1 MGTLWVCFWVFSK
14 NFIFLF
20 QGQRWALQL
29 TRYKSLRQSLYYNE
43 PCVLFNEPSLPI
55 TSFKGIVAQ
64 FLHLYFFQYE
74 KYSPA
79 QYAFLLYLAVS
90 IRWVSI
96 MFNFFYRKISELCK
110 RIVYGILIYNSA
122 SYKRRN

>member
-1 MGTLWVCFWVFSK
+1 MGTLWVTYGFEFFQ
-14 NFIFLF
+14 NFLLFLF

-64 FLHLYFFQYE
+64 FLHLYFFSIFQ
-74 KYSPA
+74 KNIPPHSA
-79 QYAFLLYLAVS
+79 LLLYLAVS

-96 MFNFFYRKISELCK
+96 MFNFFYRYLEKYLNY
-110 RIVYGILIYNSA
+110 V
-122 SYKRRN
+122 

>member
-1 MGTLWVCFWVFSK
+1 MGTLWVTYGFEFFQ
-14 NFIFLF
+14 NFLLFLL

-29 TRYKSLRQSLYYNE
+29 TRYKSLRQLLYYNE

-64 FLHLYFFQYE
+64 FLHLYFFQYK

-79 QYAFLLYLAVS
+79 QYALLLYLAVS

-96 MFNFFYRKISELCK
+96 MFNFFYRYLEKYLNY
-110 RIVYGILIYNSA
+110 V
-122 SYKRRN
+122 